1 MNRFFSHNL
10 PWKLVSLALA
20 SMLWLFVINT
30 QNPLQPKEIKEVSIN
45 IRGINEI
52 ESKGYVVQNEESLR
66 NTKVKLIVKGPRL
79 ELEKLESKKN
89 EMITVNLDLAP
100 FASTLTT
107 GSDTI
112 ERPVEYTVTTLGE
125 NVRVEEIR
133 PKTTYV
139 TFEKEKSITL
149 PVQNTVAGDNNSQ
162 YMALD
167 PIIKPSQVE
176 IKGPKTLVESIKK
189 LVVEIN
195 IDDFSEDVLSY
206 TLPIKAL
213 DGEGNEVLGVRKSP
227 QYIEVT
233 LPIGK
238 KKTVPL
244 EAQFQGTL
252 PSGYIQSNTIITPKQ
267 ITIVGKSAL
276 VDSIQTIKLGKISL
290 DNMIAS
296 NTMKVDFLLPDGI
309 EYIDNIENKA
319 VVTVEIQKENTYEFD
334 IPIENLNLNV
344 QGLASDMYYEL
355 LDTELKVVL
364 GGTAENLLKFDKNNI
379 NATIA
384 LSGLKPGEYSIPV
397 QINTPNNLKII
408 NTPLTLGIQIKE
420 KEAPQ
425 PPQPPVEEEV
435 LPEEEPPAEENPE
448 LEVPIE

>member
-45 IRGINEI
+45 IRGVNEI
-52 ESKGYVVQNEESLR
+52 ESKGYVIQNEEALR
-66 NTKVKLIVKGPRL
+66 NTKVKVIVKGPRL
-79 ELEKLESKKN
+79 ELEKLESKKSD
-89 EMITVNLDLAP
+89 MITVNLDLAP

-112 ERPVEYTVTTLGE
+112 ERPVEYTVTTSGE

-139 TFEKEKSITL
+139 TFEKEKSVTL
-149 PVQNTVAGDNNSQ
+149 PVQSNIDGDNNSQ

-189 LVVEIN
+189 LVVDIN

-213 DGEGNEVLGVRKSP
+213 DGEGNEVVGVRKSP

-252 PSGYIQSNTIITPKQ
+252 PSGYIQTNTIVNPKE
-267 ITIVGKSAL
+267 ITIVGKSTL

-296 NTMKVDFLLPDGI
+296 NTIKVDFILPDGI

-319 VVTVEIQKENTYEFD
+319 VVTVEIQKENTYEFN
-334 IPIENLNLNV
+334 IPTGNINLNV
-344 QGLASDMYYEL
+344 KGLGSDMEYEL
-355 LDTELKVVL
+355 LDTELKIVL

-379 NATIA
+379 YASIE
-384 LSGLKPGEYSIPV
+384 LGGLKVGEYSIPV
-397 QINTPNNLKII
+397 QINVPNNLKII
-408 NTPLTLGIQIKE
+408 NTPLTLGIKIKE
-420 KEAPQ
+420 KEK
-425 PPQPPVEEEV
+425 PPVEEEIPSV
-435 LPEEEPPAEENPE
+435 QEPPAEEIPE
-448 LEVPIE
+448 LEESTGE